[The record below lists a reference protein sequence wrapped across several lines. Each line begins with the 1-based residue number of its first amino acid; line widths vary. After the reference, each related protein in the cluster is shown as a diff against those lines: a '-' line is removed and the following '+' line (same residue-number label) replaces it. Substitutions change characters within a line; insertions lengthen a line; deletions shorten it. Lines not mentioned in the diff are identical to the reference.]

1 MVYGLWRCRTGR
13 EHSTKVGRSAHIS
26 LPALTL
32 DSILHVMEVQR
43 ERKQSPTKPLYGLA
57 PYFVASA
64 LVAAYLYLQ
73 PVILNHHLIPFVF
86 YAGMLNAYSVG
97 RMIVAHLTKD
107 PEFPMHNVLTFPLG
121 LAVVDSLGPTLGLW
135 PSALGFGTYQIAF
148 VFMLMGLSFGVYGS
162 FVVSPLNLTGITTLT
177 VGSMMLLLRFVTIS
191 IYGV

>member
-1 MVYGLWRCRTGR
+1 MVYGLRRCGAGR
-13 EHSTKVGRSAHIS
+13 EYRSKVRYSTPIS
-26 LPALTL
+26 LPLLTL

-57 PYFVASA
+57 PFFLASA

-107 PEFPMHNVLTFPLG
+107 PEFPMQNVLTFPLG

-162 FVVSPLNLTGITTLT
+162 FVVSPPTLPGFTRLT
-177 VGSMMLLLRFVTIS
+177 VGSTMLLLRSVTIS